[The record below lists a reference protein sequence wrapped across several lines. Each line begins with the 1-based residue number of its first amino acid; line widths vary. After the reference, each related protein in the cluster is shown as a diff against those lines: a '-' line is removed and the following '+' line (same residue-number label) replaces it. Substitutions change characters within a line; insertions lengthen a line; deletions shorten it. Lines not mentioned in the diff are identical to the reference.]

1 MVFGR
6 AAALRCGELLKPN
19 TPHKPL
25 PENILE
31 PALQHFDRIRNA
43 KGSISTSDLRLR
55 MQRTLQ
61 GHAAVFRTEKSL
73 REGEKL
79 INECVKSFEDVSI
92 KDRGMVWNSDLAE
105 AFELENLLVC
115 ASALITS
122 AAERKES
129 RGAHARDDFSKRDDV
144 NWMKHTL
151 SWNRVNSSPAITYRP
166 VHTYTLTKEVEYI
179 KPKERVY

>member
-1 MVFGR
+1 
-6 AAALRCGELLKPN
+6 
-19 TPHKPL
+19 
-25 PENILE
+25 
-31 PALQHFDRIRNA
+31 
-43 KGSISTSDLRLR
+43 

-61 GHAAVFRTEKSL
+61 KHAAVFREEKTL

-79 INECVKSFEDVSI
+79 INECVKSFADVSI

-105 AFELENLLVC
+105 TLELENLLVC
-115 ASALITS
+115 ASHLITS

-151 SWNRVNSSPAITYRP
+151 SWTRDSGSPAITYRP